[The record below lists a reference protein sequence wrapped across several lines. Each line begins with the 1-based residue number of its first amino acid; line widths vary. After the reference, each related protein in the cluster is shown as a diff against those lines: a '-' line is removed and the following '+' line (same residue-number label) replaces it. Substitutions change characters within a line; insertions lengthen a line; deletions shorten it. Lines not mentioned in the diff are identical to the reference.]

1 MIFLTSLE
9 RVVSLLTP
17 LPRGVEWVDGG
28 GPSTVGPFAARTS
41 SLPPTGSLG
50 RETPMLVNAL
60 GRTQLANTH
69 HIYPFTGR
77 SSM

>member
-28 GPSTVGPFAARTS
+28 GPSTVGPIAARTFAV
-41 SLPPTGSLG
+41 LPVG
-50 RETPMLVNAL
+50 R
-60 GRTQLANTH
+60 
-69 HIYPFTGR
+69 
-77 SSM
+77 